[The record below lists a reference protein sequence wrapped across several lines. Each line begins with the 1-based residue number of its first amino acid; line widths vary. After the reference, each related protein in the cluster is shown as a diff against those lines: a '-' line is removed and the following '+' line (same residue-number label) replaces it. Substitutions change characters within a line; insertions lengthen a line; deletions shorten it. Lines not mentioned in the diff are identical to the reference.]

1 LIHGGLRY
9 LESFQV
15 GLVRECLRERAILL
29 SNAPELVR
37 LVPFYIPVYQNT
49 VRRPWKIKA
58 GLALYRLLDNWRSES
73 RFTAMP
79 PQQWRELTGLRQQ
92 GLQAVFQYYDAQTDD
107 VALTKA
113 VLHSAQQL
121 EAEVLV
127 PAEMKS
133 AEIHARGCTVQVVYQ
148 GQSLSCECKVLVNA
162 AGPWVNQVLGHCQ
175 PASTM
180 LDIEY
185 VQGTHII
192 LHEPDREGVFYIE
205 ALQDQRAIFVMPW
218 YGNTLIGTTET
229 VYHGDLNNVRPLD
242 QELSYLLETYNYYF
256 PVQGGTD
263 DRKIIDAY
271 AGVRVLPKSD
281 GKPFGRSRDTR
292 LLSNNEKLPR
302 MITLYGGKLTAYR
315 STAERVMKLAQRSLP
330 ARRPRADTRT
340 LPLVP
345 VD

>member
-1 LIHGGLRY
+1 
-9 LESFQV
+9 
-15 GLVRECLRERAILL
+15 
-29 SNAPELVR
+29 
-37 LVPFYIPVYQNT
+37 
-49 VRRPWKIKA
+49 
-58 GLALYRLLDNWRSES
+58 
-73 RFTAMP
+73 
-79 PQQWRELTGLRQQ
+79 
-92 GLQAVFQYYDAQTDD
+92 
-107 VALTKA
+107 
-113 VLHSAQQL
+113 
-121 EAEVLV
+121 
-127 PAEMKS
+127 
-133 AEIHARGCTVQVVYQ
+133 
-148 GQSLSCECKVLVNA
+148 
-162 AGPWVNQVLGHCQ
+162 
-175 PASTM
+175 M

-263 DRKIIDAY
+263 DRKITDAY